1 MTDRKLSDAEALHL
15 WRRAE
20 QRLRLVD
27 PEPPVALDQV
37 EALLQVLGPRQRGES
52 LGDWLLRSRAP
63 RTSPAERPSAEIIP
77 FSPKFSAKRQRFT
90 PVAEIVRLAADS
102 AGSEVA
108 LPSRELET
116 ADGRFRLKV
125 TSAGDQVLVEIQALG
140 LAADEFAGRTIGLAP
155 ADGAPDPVAVLELDA
170 DGDGRVRLPDSPEL
184 RVALLQPLIGVI
196 EDL

>member
-20 QRLRLVD
+20 QRLRVLETD
-27 PEPPVALDQV
+27 PPIALDQV
-37 EALLQVLGPRQRGES
+37 DALLRVLGPRRQSES
-52 LGDWLLRSRAP
+52 LGDWLLRA
-63 RTSPAERPSAEIIP
+63 RTPVAASTDRPSAEIIP

-155 ADGAPDPVAVLELDA
+155 ADGAPDPVAVIELDE

-184 RVALLQPLIGVI
+184 RVALLKPVIGVI